1 MTKQMGIT
9 ITKQGGVYTAYSI
22 EEYALTLCARDW
34 RGPCKQK
41 TIAVMEIDEDD
52 TERDKCIMLSAT
64 RKR

>member
-1 MTKQMGIT
+1 M
-9 ITKQGGVYTAYSI
+9 YTAYSV

-52 TERDKCIMLSAT
+52 TERNTNSRHITT
-64 RKR
+64 RSR